1 MILSL
6 LPLLFLAGA
15 AMAQDEDA
23 TLTVANGSFFI
34 NTSGGNGTLWIDDM
48 NVANILDFL
57 LVCQ

>member
-15 AMAQDEDA
+15 AATQDEDA
-23 TLTVANGSFFI
+23 TLTVVDGSFFM
-34 NTSGGNGTLWIDDM
+34 NTPGGKGTLWINDM

-57 LVCQ
+57 VVCQ